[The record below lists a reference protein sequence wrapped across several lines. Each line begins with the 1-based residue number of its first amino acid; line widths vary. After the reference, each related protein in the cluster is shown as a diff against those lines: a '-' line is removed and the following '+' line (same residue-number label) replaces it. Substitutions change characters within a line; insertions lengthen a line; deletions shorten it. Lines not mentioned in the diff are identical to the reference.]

1 MKRIFTTILI
11 MLLAF
16 CPQAQRFEWAK
27 GYRVDS
33 EKNIAGVVTDSL
45 GNLYLLGACD
55 ASSAWD
61 GEDFISPD
69 MIPRGKNKAFSSTD
83 AIIAKL
89 SPEGDMIW
97 KKVIFSN
104 NNKSNGPCGIR
115 KLGDTAFACL
125 VYFSPPGPQIT
136 DYTYF
141 LDTFMNGF
149 SDYPIDVRHFTGGQ
163 WTAYLV
169 FDFDGN
175 LTEQHYLAI
184 TYTDSAGN
192 DLVFDYDRDSVP
204 CLRKTYFENAS
215 FDVDSTG
222 NIYISRRAFDRY
234 FKATGPFIEYTTD
247 DTIRGLKFWVDQR
260 VAGEYRIEG
269 RPSIWWF
276 PQIVKFSPH
285 FDTVLACRYVVQ
297 QAADSLSYANAPSG
311 IKIDSNGDVYF
322 ANNMQR
328 DMAQN
333 ISDTIIHYPVIIDSL
348 QDISFTVSTTSMM
361 SFLVKYDSLLN
372 PKWAIYLDDSL
383 VVDNI
388 RYLPREFHSIDFD
401 YDSNLLFIYAHT
413 SHGVAGNPD
422 TNAFLSYNGNA
433 IRLTTAGFLAFQNG
447 DRQPVLKTCTNI
459 PARHHSAHAGGT
471 IYADGA
477 LRCKGNRV
485 FLQGTYSGGID
496 LPSQTLRYNWNQS
509 GIGFLVF
516 DYAGNLI
523 DGQDYGI
530 IATLPA
536 SPGSAL
542 PIVLNDSVVYFCNL
556 LKGSARF
563 GDIDFPVYGPTNCI
577 AKYVDTAFMHP
588 YVRPVHGITVADG
601 HSSIAVHPNP
611 ARERLFFD
619 LPAGSVRSAC
629 AISATGIRTQLPLRA
644 NGADISA
651 LAPGLYIIEID
662 TPSEKYHSK
671 VVVIE

>member
-1 MKRIFTTILI
+1 MKRIYTTILI

-27 GYRVDS
+27 GYRVDN
-33 EKNIAGVVTDSL
+33 EYKNIAGVVTDSL

-61 GEDFISPD
+61 GEDL
-69 MIPRGKNKAFSSTD
+69 IPSIRKSNKVGLNQD
-83 AIIAKL
+83 VIIAKL

-97 KKVIFSN
+97 KKVIFS
-104 NNKSNGPCGIR
+104 STSSIPHDIR
-115 KLGDTAFACL
+115 KLGDTAFACMVSFAL
-125 VYFSPPGPQIT
+125 PPNSN
-136 DYTYF
+136 YTYF
-141 LDTFMNGF
+141 LDTFMYRSSN
-149 SDYPIDVRHFTGGQ
+149 YPIDASYFTPAAFTG
-163 WTAYLV
+163 YLV

-192 DLVFDYDRDSVP
+192 DLVYAYDRDSMP
-204 CLRKTYFENAS
+204 WLSATNYENAS
-215 FDVDSTG
+215 FDVDSAG
-222 NIYISRRAFDRY
+222 NIYISRRAYDRY
-234 FKATGPFIEYTTD
+234 DINGIPRSYTTD
-247 DTIRGLKFWVDQR
+247 DTIRGLKFWVDR
-260 VAGEYRIEG
+260 RLAGEYRIEG
-269 RPSIWWF
+269 RPNIWWF

-297 QAADSLSYANAPSG
+297 QAADSLYNCDLFKSG
-311 IKIDSNGDVYF
+311 VKIDANGDVYSI
-322 ANNMQR
+322 NNVQSSTH
-328 DMAQN
+328 D
-333 ISDTIIHYPVIIDSL
+333 SSHYSIVIDSA
-348 QDISFTVSTTSMM
+348 QDISFTVSTRAMM

-372 PKWAIYLDDSL
+372 PKWAIYLDDSM
-383 VVDNI
+383 VVGS
-388 RYLPREFHSIDFD
+388 RYLPITFHSIDFD
-401 YDSNLLFIYAHT
+401 YDSNLLFIYART

-459 PARHHSAHAGGT
+459 PARHHSASAGGT

-477 LRCKGNRV
+477 IRSKGNRV

-556 LKGSARF
+556 LNGSARF
-563 GDIDFPVYGPTNCI
+563 GDIDFPAYGPTNCI

-629 AISATGIRTQLPLRA
+629 AISATGIRTQLPLHA

-671 VVVIE
+671 VVKL